1 MPAEVITDLD
11 FADDLAL
18 LTQEIQQAQ
27 EIITRLEEE
36 AAYVGLYCN
45 AKKTELQVHNH
56 QIPVEVRVSSGN
68 TLRIIDNFKYLGAWT
83 KSSEVD
89 VNVRKSLAWSVCHKL
104 SKVWKSSL
112 SRNLKLRLFIATVE
126 STFLYGAETWTLTK
140 SLAKSIDGCYTR
152 MLRMAT
158 NVSWSSHVTNEVLYG
173 NLPKL
178 STKIQQR
185 RMRLPGHIM
194 RHETEVSNK
203 LLLWQ
208 ADGRRKRGRRSKN
221 YIDNLLEDTGLADI
235 NELKTLMKD
244 RDRWKER
251 VLSNNGASWST
262 A

>member
-1 MPAEVITDLD
+1 MFP
-11 FADDLAL
+11 
-18 LTQEIQQAQ
+18 
-27 EIITRLEEE
+27 
-36 AAYVGLYCN
+36 
-45 AKKTELQVHNH
+45 
-56 QIPVEVRVSSGN
+56 
-68 TLRIIDNFKYLGAWT
+68 
-83 KSSEVD
+83 
-89 VNVRKSLAWSVCHKL
+89 
-104 SKVWKSSL
+104 SL
-112 SRNLKLRLFIATVE
+112 SRNLKLRLFIATAE
-126 STFLYGAETWTLTK
+126 STFLYGAETWTLPK
-140 SLAKSIDGCYTR
+140 SLAKSIDDCYTR

-185 RMRLPGHIM
+185 RTRLAGHIM

-208 ADGRRKRGRRSKN
+208 PDGRRKRGRRSKN

-251 VLSNNGASWST
+251 VLSNNGASWRT